1 LAAIAGGNHDR
12 MSRID
17 VDPGQ
22 VRATG
27 QAIAAL
33 LPTVTQVGWS
43 ARAVATA
50 ADEPPATSA
59 ALTFL
64 SQAWTTGAGNLEDE
78 LRSLGDAAEG
88 AAFLYT
94 LTDEQAI
101 PFSAP

>member
-1 LAAIAGGNHDR
+1 

-22 VRATG
+22 VEATG
-27 QAIAAL
+27 QAISGL

-43 ARAVATA
+43 ARSVANR

-59 ALTFL
+59 ALSFL
-64 SQAWTTGAGNLEDE
+64 AQAWSTGAGNLEDE
-78 LRSLGDAAEG
+78 LRSLGDAARG
-88 AAFLYT
+88 AAYLYR
-94 LTDEQAI
+94 LTDDQAI

>member
-1 LAAIAGGNHDR
+1 

-17 VDPGQ
+17 VDPVQ
-22 VRATG
+22 VEATG
-27 QAIAAL
+27 QAIGAQ

-43 ARAVATA
+43 TRSVANQ

-59 ALTFL
+59 ALSFL
-64 SQAWTTGAGNLEDE
+64 AQAWSAGADNLADE
-78 LRSLGDAAEG
+78 LRSLGDAARG
-88 AAFLYT
+88 AAYLYR